1 MSEARTSPVLPQV
14 LLLIAFLA
22 VAAVGVFTVILP
34 ELTADEPEDDAPAGA
49 APAAADED

>member
-1 MSEARTSPVLPQV
+1 MTEARTSPVLPQV

-34 ELTADEPEDDAPAGA
+34 ELMADEPEAGAPAET
-49 APAAADED
+49 APAE